1 MLLEPQSFALLF
13 TVVLLAVTTYFLLGS
28 VPLLILKH
36 DNPMDSRFI
45 RSFYITYFRIA
56 LIAAV
61 ATCFSYALAKRPAL
75 AFGAAGI
82 ALLTVLL
89 RKHLITR
96 MDQLGAQI
104 QANELVAI
112 PAFLKMHKSAILINC
127 SQLLVI
133 LMSLTAF

>member
-61 ATCFSYALAKRPAL
+61 ATCISYALAKRPAL
-75 AFGAAGI
+75 AVGAAAI

-104 QANELVAI
+104 QDNELFAI
-112 PAFLKMHKSAILINC
+112 PAFLKMHKSAILINTT
-127 SQLLVI
+127 QLLVI